1 MTKVRADGNQSK
13 CNKINWLRRLPEHG
27 IFVVRCLETYGVE
40 LRGGNSNIALLFTP
54 TLVFHEKKLNNAK
67 RKMVAMKSDLLADY
81 SESRNS
87 SLSSA
92 VLC

>member
-1 MTKVRADGNQSK
+1 MTKVRTDGNQSK
-13 CNKINWLRRLPEHG
+13 CNEINWLRRLPEHG

-67 RKMVAMKSDLLADY
+67 RKMECDLLADY

-87 SLSSA
+87 SLSFA